1 MRTTKLTPL
10 GRLLT
15 LVLILTLGAIAGAAG
30 AAATKPHAR
39 AWRCVAVRPGDTLW
53 GLSGSIGGDRRETVD
68 RIVMHNGL
76 DGRPV
81 QVGMAIWVPNEGQ
94 AAGLLGADPTL
105 CPTAH

>member
-1 MRTTKLTPL
+1 
-10 GRLLT
+10 LLV

-68 RIVMHNGL
+68 RIVGHNNL
-76 DGRPV
+76 DGRPI
-81 QVGMAIWVPNEGQ
+81 QVGVAIWVPNEGR
-94 AAGLLGADPTL
+94 AGTLLGADPKL
-105 CPTAH
+105 CQTAHQPL